1 MPDAYEIIKKR
12 WPEVVLIV
20 FLQAG
25 VMMLMEQVSATVE
38 QEAAGSRAGQP
49 PQAIE
54 FFLGLGAIAIVIV
67 AQMLYL
73 GFLKTACTEG
83 AAPREPGVILRIGR
97 YYFWRILRF
106 QLIIGVVYLGLSMI
120 IVSILGPLVSDAAK
134 PEDFP
139 KWLFAVSSLLAL
151 IVLIKPLTLS
161 PALMVGCDMMA
172 VQSIVSIRRHRIFG
186 ERKVLALYVLG
197 LIIISAISVVLA
209 VFETGGA
216 LRYFEVGCHGVV
228 AGTAMLAV
236 HLEALRMV
244 TFGQEPA
251 TAVQDT
257 EPDDDSYEEESI
269 E

>member
-1 MPDAYEIIKKR
+1 MPDAFEIIKKR

-25 VMMLMEQVSATVE
+25 VMMLMEQVSAAVE
-38 QEAAGSRAGQP
+38 QDAAGSRAGQP
-49 PQAIE
+49 SQAIE
-54 FFLGLGAIAIVIV
+54 FFLGLGTIAIIIV

-83 AAPREPGVILRIGR
+83 TVPREPGVILRIGR

-106 QLIIGVVYLGLSMI
+106 HLLALVVYLGL
-120 IVSILGPLVSDAAK
+120 VGLILSLFAPFFPEATK

-139 KWLFAVSSLLAL
+139 KWLLGISSLLPL

-172 VQSIVSIRRHRIFG
+172 VKSIVSIRRYRIFG

-197 LIIISAISVVLA
+197 LIIICTISVALD

-216 LRYFEVGCHGVV
+216 LRYFKVGFCGVV
-228 AGTAMLAV
+228 VSTALLAV
-236 HLEALRMV
+236 HLEAVRMV
-244 TFGQEPA
+244 TFGLEPA

-257 EPDDDSYEEESI
+257 GADNDQTLDEQP
-269 E
+269 

>member
-1 MPDAYEIIKKR
+1 LPDAYEIIKKR

-38 QEAAGSRAGQP
+38 REAAGSRASQP
-49 PQAIE
+49 PQAVE

-73 GFLKTACTEG
+73 GFLKTACTDG
-83 AAPREPGVILRIGR
+83 AASREPAAIRRIGR

-120 IVSILGPLVSDAAK
+120 IVSLLGPLVSDAAK

-139 KWLFAVSSLLAL
+139 KWLFGVSSLLAL

-186 ERKVLALYVLG
+186 ERKVLALYVLA
-197 LIIISAISVVLA
+197 LIIISAISVLLA
-209 VFETGGA
+209 VFETKGT

-244 TFGQEPA
+244 TFGRAPA
-251 TAVQDT
+251 TTVQDT
-257 EPDDDSYEEESI
+257 APDDDRSLDEQP
-269 E
+269 

>member
-25 VMMLMEQVSATVE
+25 MMLVVEQVSSTAE
-38 QEAAGSRAGQP
+38 QDVAAGRVGQP
-49 PQAIE
+49 SQAVD
-54 FFLGLGAIAIVIV
+54 FFLGFGTIAIAIV

-83 AAPREPGVILRIGR
+83 TVPREPGILLRIGR
-97 YYFWRILRF
+97 HYFWRILRF
-106 QLIIGVVYLGLSMI
+106 QLIIFVVYIGL
-120 IVSILGPLVSDAAK
+120 VGLILSFFAPFVAEAAK

-139 KWLFAVSSLLAL
+139 EWLLGISSLLAL

-172 VQSIVSIRRHRIFG
+172 VKSIVSIRRYRIFG
-186 ERKVLALYVLG
+186 ERKVLALYVLA
-197 LIIISAISVVLA
+197 LIIISAMSVVLA
-209 VFETGGA
+209 VFETKGT

-228 AGTAMLAV
+228 VSTALLAV

-244 TFGQEPA
+244 TFGLEPA
-251 TAVQDT
+251 TAEQDT
-257 EPDDDSYEEESI
+257 GADDDSYEEESI